1 MPASQ
6 KRKIVFIDDDHAS
19 GGGKRRGKKSTKT
32 AFSSIPTGSGELSF
46 ANTRDEHHGDSQA
59 VTGQA
64 PRQSVPS
71 RPPPSSAST
80 AHSTHEGGG
89 DAALAPLLSNDD
101 HAECGESYTDDEKK
115 LNEFLKLH
123 PMLSVNALSRKT
135 LSHFSGLLDS
145 TDVPVHDVQAVSKA
159 YDDMFLRAANTLAGE
174 RSCVQGANCIGTM
187 LARLR
192 FGAETEKCVVLRE
205 YLLPDENDAFMT
217 TGTLPVTRG
226 KCLLCTR
233 YYVSYMFRLLRAD
246 ATMASDVPLPVVA
259 FQNKVGVST
268 GDECCTHC
276 NVVGSEEEDYPVS
289 SLLAVDP
296 SFVTT
301 AASRG
306 AMSCLLTRPVV
317 AFNSSNYSYVQTP
330 QGGYEIV
337 QHFHGRG
344 GESTSTPVVPPRPS

>member
-1 MPASQ
+1 MPSSQ
-6 KRKIVFIDDDHAS
+6 KRKIVVIDDDHAS
-19 GGGKRRGKKSTKT
+19 GGGKRRGKKGTKT
-32 AFSSIPTGSGELSF
+32 AFSSIPTGSGGLSF
-46 ANTRDEHHGDSQA
+46 ANTRGEHDGDSEAASSQR
-59 VTGQA
+59 

-71 RPPPSSAST
+71 RPPQSSAS
-80 AHSTHEGGG
+80 AVHSANEGGG
-89 DAALAPLLSNDD
+89 GGAIVPLLSNDD
-101 HAECGESYTDDEKK
+101 HTECGESYTDDEKK

-135 LSHFSGLLDS
+135 LSHFSGLLEK
-145 TDVPVHDVQAVSKA
+145 TEVPVHDVQAVGKA

-174 RSCVQGANCIGTM
+174 RSCAQGANCIGTM

-205 YLLPDENDAFMT
+205 YLLPDENDVFMK

-246 ATMASDVPLPVVA
+246 AAMASDVSLPIVA
-259 FQNKVGVST
+259 FENKVGVST

-276 NVVGSEEEDYPVS
+276 NVIGSEEDDYPVS

-296 SFVTT
+296 SFATT

-317 AFNSSNYSYVQTP
+317 GFNSGHYTYVQTP

-337 QHFHGRG
+337 QHFHDRG
-344 GESTSTPVVPPRPS
+344 GALTSTLVVPPRTV